1 MKEFENDYIEPT
13 FYRKESTLNKAEKT
27 VSELFTQPRIK
38 FYRRVITFRRL
49 ANQLLRIP
57 QRLEIIKLPE
67 RVRILQDFIPTKVVK
82 KKDLKPTIHVKNTLS
97 KNIVTEHRK
106 FKNKTI
112 ISVKTDI
119 ESRFLKK
126 I

>member
-1 MKEFENDYIEPT
+1 MKEFDNDYIEPS
-13 FYRKESTLNKAEKT
+13 FYRRESNFDKAEKV

-38 FYRRVITFRRL
+38 LYRKVITFRRL
-49 ANQLLRIP
+49 ANRLLRIP
-57 QRLEIIKLPE
+57 QRLEIIKIPE
-67 RVRILQDFIPTKVVK
+67 RIRVLQDFIPKKGVKTKA
-82 KKDLKPTIHVKNTLS
+82 LEPTIHVKNTLS

>member
-38 FYRRVITFRRL
+38 LYRRVITFRRL

-57 QRLEIIKLPE
+57 QRLEIIKIPE
-67 RVRILQDFIPTKVVK
+67 RVRVLQDFIPKKGVK
-82 KKDLKPTIHVKNTLS
+82 TKDLKPIIHVKNTLS
-97 KNIVTEHRK
+97 KNNFNFYRINFRMW
-106 FKNKTI
+106 
-112 ISVKTDI
+112 
-119 ESRFLKK
+119 
-126 I
+126 

>member
-13 FYRKESTLNKAEKT
+13 FYRKESTFNKAEKT

-67 RVRILQDFIPTKVVK
+67 RVRVLKDFIPTKGVK
-82 KKDLKPTIHVKNTLS
+82 KKELKPIIHIKNTLS